1 MIGSRLH
8 HANGSDRLL
17 LDNNLPDIRWHDLRS
32 TFCTLLLKNNFNS
45 KAVSKLMGH
54 AKELI
59 TSVNGLQPFIDE
71 VMLEQEAEDKA
82 NAEIIDI
89 VIPVEEYFK

>member
-1 MIGSRLH
+1 MH

-17 LDNNLPDIRWHDLRS
+17 SDNNLPDIRWHDLRS
-32 TFCTLLLKNNFNS
+32 TFCTLLLKNNFNP
-45 KAVSKLMGH
+45 KAVFKLMGH
-54 AKELI
+54 TKELI
-59 TSVNGLQPFIDE
+59 TSVNGLQLFIDE
-71 VMLEQEAEDKA
+71 VMPEQETEDKA